1 MTSIAPVISDTGI
14 SALTYAEILTD
25 QQAAVRAIY
34 GSDVY
39 IEPDSQDGQFIA
51 ALCLSYS
58 DLNQAIVALYNSF
71 SPATAQGVGLSNAVK
86 INGLRREI
94 PTNSTAT
101 VTIIGVAGTIIL
113 NGVAKDILGQQ
124 WNLPSSVTIPGG
136 GSISV
141 TATSVQIGNINAA
154 ANTINKISTP
164 TLGWQTVNNSAAAAA
179 GSPVED
185 DATLRRR
192 QSVSTSISALSV
204 IDSIAA
210 NVANISGVARSRI
223 FENPTSVTDGNA
235 IPSHSISA
243 VVQGGDLQTIADTIA
258 VTKTPGTGTYGTT
271 TKSVVD
277 SEGVPSTINFFVLTE
292 VPITVEIDI
301 TTFPGYLSTT
311 GDSLKQAVV
320 DFINNSQIGDDVLW
334 TRLFTPANL
343 YGVPISETYDVTGL
357 RIARSGSPVSA
368 NVTIAFNEAATCDI
382 SDVTLAVS

>member
-94 PTNSTAT
+94 PTNSTAVVT
-101 VTIIGVAGTIIL
+101 VIGVAGTVII
-113 NGVAKDILGQQ
+113 NGVATDILGQK
-124 WNLPSSVTIPGG
+124 WNLPASVTIPGG
-136 GSISV
+136 GSITA

-164 TLGWQTVNNSAAAAA
+164 TLGWQTVNNSAAATS

-210 NVANISGVARSRI
+210 NLANIPGVARSRI
-223 FENPTSVTDGNA
+223 FENPTSVTDGNG

-301 TTFPGYLSTT
+301 TAFPGYLSTT
-311 GDSLKQAVV
+311 GDELKQAVV

-357 RIARSGSPVSA
+357 RIARSGSPISA